1 MPVTLGPKAPA
12 RVSRD
17 AKLRWIVSAALLGAL
32 ATTPAMASAAAHES
46 QGRAS
51 AEAPPRVSPEA
62 DFSDDDGT
70 PYEEAIAVLSAED
83 IVTGCDDDGDRY
95 CPRDP
100 VRRDQAASLLVRA
113 FDLPATRRDHFDDD
127 DGNVHE
133 PDINRLASAGISL
146 GCTGAGYCAD
156 QTLRRNQMAALLVRA
171 DDVKKAGGRYFHDTA
186 GDMHGGAVNRLA
198 AAGITAGCSTTP
210 ARFCPNNDVLR
221 GELAVFLARAL
232 DRLPRAELKPL
243 PETKVSPKT
252 SPPRAEPKAQRGSDT
267 RKRRAP
273 VHRPVRNTVWDR
285 LAQCES
291 GGNWSINTG
300 NGYYGGLQFSL
311 SSWRA
316 AGGSGYPHK
325 ASRAEQIRRGERLK
339 ARQGWGAWPSCTS
352 KLGLR

>member
-32 ATTPAMASAAAHES
+32 ATTPAMASAAAHGS
-46 QGRAS
+46 QGRGS

-127 DGNVHE
+127 DGNIHE

-171 DDVKKAGGRYFHDTA
+171 DDVKKAGGRYFHDT
-186 GDMHGGAVNRLA
+186 
-198 AAGITAGCSTTP
+198 
-210 ARFCPNNDVLR
+210 
-221 GELAVFLARAL
+221 ARAL